1 MAINTKQHGHGLA
14 GLGGIV
20 RARVH
25 ALPYHIVHHGRHRGR
40 LPGRALEEILLLDS
54 SLDRV
59 GRWHDLLL
67 LRHTGSRVAD
77 VHSRVGLLLA
87 HVDAEVARRQP
98 GERLRGVETE
108 DVVGDL
114 RRGHG
119 SEVGVGHTEAVIEVI
134 NFRYNQ
140 ITRAQLV
147 TLQHRLDIVTLL
159 INRSLELPRVHVD

>member
-1 MAINTKQHGHGLA
+1 MFGS
-14 GLGGIV
+14 
-20 RARVH
+20 
-25 ALPYHIVHHGRHRGR
+25 P
-40 LPGRALEEILLLDS
+40 
-54 SLDRV
+54 LDRV

-87 HVDAEVARRQP
+87 DEWKASEKARVDAEGARRQP

-134 NFRYNQ
+134 NFRYNLGV
-140 ITRAQLV
+140 IGGV
-147 TLQHRLDIVTLL
+147 
-159 INRSLELPRVHVD
+159 